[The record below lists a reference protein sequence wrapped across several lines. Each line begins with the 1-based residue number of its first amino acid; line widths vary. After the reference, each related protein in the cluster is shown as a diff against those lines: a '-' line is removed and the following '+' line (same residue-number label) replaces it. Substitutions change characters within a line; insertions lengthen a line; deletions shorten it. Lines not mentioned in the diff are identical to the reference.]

1 MENICQLPIYICENR
16 CVKTA
21 FLDIITF
28 VAQFINVPHCLQ
40 ITFTADD
47 VVVPDVPGMF
57 TSFQIKGVPL
67 FVDPRLFDD
76 PAHYARIMGYD
87 KPINFKLSDF
97 SGQKTKPTEKTDSA

>member
-1 MENICQLPIYICENR
+1 MIAVNVLDQNTKHEMICDQMLYRVEIWGLE
-16 CVKTA
+16 KEWK
-21 FLDIITF
+21 
-28 VAQFINVPHCLQ
+28 